1 MTKGQMSE
9 SFLTMIFL
17 SMSGGLMDAYSYSA
31 RGGVF
36 ANAQTGNVVLL
47 SVNTFAGEWSQALHY
62 LVPILAFAAGVLIVD
77 SVRNHFNHLQ
87 RVHWRQLVLVAEI
100 FLSVLVGFLP
110 NRLDMLANVIVS
122 LSCAMQVQAFRKVDG
137 YTVASTMCTGNLR
150 SGIESLNAW
159 RRTGNKKTLTKAGDY
174 FGVILLFGVGA
185 GAGSLLVKVMGIR
198 TIWCSAALLLVGF
211 LLMFIKEDIEE
222 NPELQKEL
230 QEIREELHEEM
241 KR

>member
-1 MTKGQMSE
+1 M
-9 SFLTMIFL
+9 
-17 SMSGGLMDAYSYSA
+17 
-31 RGGVF
+31 
-36 ANAQTGNVVLL
+36 
-47 SVNTFAGEWSQALHY
+47 
-62 LVPILAFAAGVLIVD
+62 PILAFAAGVLIVD
-77 SVRNHFNHLQ
+77 SVRNHFNHFQ

-100 FLSVLVGFLP
+100 LLSVLVGFLP

-137 YTVASTMCTGNLR
+137 YTFASTMCTGNLR

-159 RRTGNKKTLTKAGDY
+159 RRTGNQKALTKAGDY
-174 FGVILLFGVGA
+174 FGVILLFSVGA
-185 GAGSLLVKVMGIR
+185 GAGSLLVKIMGIR